1 MVDLDALAAH
11 YSDPEDWSKVL
22 QEEDDQLLG

>member
-1 MVDLDALAAH
+1 VDLDALTAH

-22 QEEDDQLLG
+22 QEENAQPLG